1 VVLRVVAGGRA
12 VARPGIVAAVD
23 VGAGMPVLVR
33 VVSAFDVGAPA
44 APGPAPA
51 EPVPTGRAP
60 GASGRPPLDLVQ
72 FSRFKHGAVAPAWHF
87 AHGLVERLLT
97 EVPDTAFAPR
107 LVVTASCYKYVPL
120 ASVTL
125 ADAVAH
131 LLNARRAA
139 AGVAPV
145 TVTQFYRAQLI
156 EGDYSTMSLDER
168 QRFIEQ
174 DVIRVD
180 AAVLAGAAVLVV
192 DDLRITGFHEGR
204 LAAVLDAAGV
214 PEATFG
220 YCAVIDGRADPTI
233 ERRLNQAAVG
243 DLDALARLIDA
254 GGFRLNSRVCKL
266 ILSAP
271 GAELA
276 RFLDRLP
283 LPLLD
288 ELVAGMEC
296 NGYAVMGRYRAA
308 YESMRSILRART
320 NGEAA

>member
-1 VVLRVVAGGRA
+1 
-12 VARPGIVAAVD
+12 
-23 VGAGMPVLVR
+23 MPVLVR
-33 VVSAFDVGAPA
+33 VVSAFDVGA
-44 APGPAPA
+44 
-51 EPVPTGRAP
+51 V

-87 AHGLVERLLT
+87 AQGLVERLLI
-97 EVPDTAFAPR
+97 DAAGTALAPR

-139 AGVAPV
+139 TGVAPV
-145 TVTQFYRAQLI
+145 TTTQFYRAQLI
-156 EGDYSTMSLDER
+156 EGDYSTMSLDQR
-168 QRFIEQ
+168 QRFIDQ

-180 AAVLAGAAVLVV
+180 AAVLAGAAVLVI
-192 DDLRITGFHEGR
+192 DDVRVTGFHEGR
-204 LAAVLDAAGV
+204 LAAVLDGAGV

-220 YCAVIDGRADPTI
+220 YCAVIDGRADPTV

-271 GAELA
+271 AADLPGL
-276 RFLDRLP
+276 LTRLP
-283 LPLLD
+283 LPLLG

-296 NGYAVMGRYRAA
+296 NGYAVMGRYREA
-308 YESMRSILRART
+308 YESMLSVLLART
-320 NGEAA
+320 EREAA